1 MFGVSFCNVLQREAR
16 ELLSPS
22 CQNLIIILSMIV
34 ISIIDCCYV
43 VHVRIEEVVEV
54 IRLLIDGEVW

>member
-1 MFGVSFCNVLQREAR
+1 MSFCNVLQREAR

-34 ISIIDCCYV
+34 ISIINCCDV
-43 VHVRIEEVVEV
+43 VHVRIEQVVEV
-54 IRLLIDGEVW
+54 VGLLIDGEVW